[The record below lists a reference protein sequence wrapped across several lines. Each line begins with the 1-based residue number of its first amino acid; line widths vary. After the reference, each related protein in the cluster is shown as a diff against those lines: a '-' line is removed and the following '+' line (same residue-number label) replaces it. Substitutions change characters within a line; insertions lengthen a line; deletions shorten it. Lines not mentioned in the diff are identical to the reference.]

1 MARNIKAMKRG
12 WNYDTPNKRLM
23 AMVDGQEAFRLD
35 ADAASGS
42 SGAVYIRANLT
53 SATTQ
58 SSGNT
63 YCARFRVNSTGAKT
77 GGTVYALGA
86 RLTVN
91 AVSTGAAFNA
101 FGIYTAVGAY
111 ATSSLRGIYMYMDTC
126 TTVPSA
132 LVYCMDI
139 GIVGTGLSS
148 VGHFIRM
155 YNHGTDAM
163 KSVFTLD
170 NAAQDIAT
178 NLFIFGAANQLP
190 LSASTTGEAVVQKAA
205 CLIGGATRYLHFHSQ

>member
-1 MARNIKAMKRG
+1 MGRNTSAMKRG
-12 WNYDTPNKRLM
+12 WNYDGVNRRLM

-35 ADAASGS
+35 ADAASGTA
-42 SGAVYIRANLT
+42 GAVYIRADLT
-53 SATTQ
+53 SATTHA
-58 SSGNT
+58 SGNT

-77 GGTVYALGA
+77 GGTVHALGA

-91 AVSTGAAFNA
+91 ATSTGTAFNA

-111 ATSSLRGIYMYMDTC
+111 ATSTLRGIYMYMDTC
-126 TTVPSA
+126 STAPSDA
-132 LVYCMDI
+132 VYCMDL

-163 KSVFTLD
+163 RSVFTLD

-178 NLFIFGAANQLP
+178 YLFIFGAAGQLP
-190 LSASTTGEAVVQKAA
+190 LSASTTGEAVTQKAA